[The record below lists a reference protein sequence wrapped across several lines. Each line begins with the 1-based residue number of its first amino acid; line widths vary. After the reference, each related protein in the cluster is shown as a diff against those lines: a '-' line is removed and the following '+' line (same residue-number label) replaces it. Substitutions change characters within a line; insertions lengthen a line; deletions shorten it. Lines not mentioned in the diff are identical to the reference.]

1 MDIPGIGSSRPE
13 GAHRILQILLPY
25 LTSNKWFT
33 AQPHAL
39 NGVDFIPG
47 RVNVP
52 VVNAVLL
59 NRCYFNFLLTR
70 SGKQNGFGNAV
81 NSFGFNF

>member
-1 MDIPGIGSSRPE
+1 M
-13 GAHRILQILLPY
+13 ILSY
-25 LTSNKWFT
+25 LTSNKRLT
-33 AQPHAL
+33 AQLHAL
-39 NGVDFIPG
+39 NGMDFIPE

-70 SGKQNGFGNAV
+70 SGKQNG
-81 NSFGFNF
+81 S